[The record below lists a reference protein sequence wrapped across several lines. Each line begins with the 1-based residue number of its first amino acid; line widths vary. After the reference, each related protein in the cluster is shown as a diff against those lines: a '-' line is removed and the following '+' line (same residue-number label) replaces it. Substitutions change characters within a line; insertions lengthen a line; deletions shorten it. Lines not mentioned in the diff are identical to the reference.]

1 MARKKKIK
9 ELSNYEI
16 SLLCRE
22 LSILLNAGIAP
33 AEGIEILMQGLD
45 DSGREVL
52 ESISHVLNAGEKFHI
67 AIQMSGVFP
76 DYVAHM
82 ISIGEES
89 GSLDVVMDSLAD
101 YYEQEDNIQNS
112 IKSAVSY
119 PMIMIGLMMVVILV
133 LVTQVLPIF
142 NQVFSQLGTSMSAFA
157 QTLLNLGSTLNKYS
171 FFLITILII
180 IAVLFI
186 FFTQTIIGKKKFRAF
201 ASNWKVT
208 RKLYNDIATERF
220 ASGMV
225 LTLSSGLDTYESLNL
240 VTTLVEN
247 RAMSQ
252 KINDCRELIM
262 QGLSFPEAIE
272 KAEIFNPFYSKMIA
286 VGFNSGSI
294 DEVMKQIATRY
305 REETQRRIYRSI
317 AILEPTLV
325 IALSVI
331 VGIVLLS
338 VILPLLGIMSS
349 IG

>member
-22 LSILLNAGIAP
+22 LSILLKAGITP
-33 AEGIEILMQGLD
+33 AEGIDILMQGLND
-45 DSGREVL
+45 DGREVL
-52 ESISHVLNAGEKFHI
+52 ESISHILNAGEKFHI

-89 GSLDVVMDSLAD
+89 GTLDVVMDSLAD
-101 YYEQEDNIQNS
+101 YYEQEDNIQSS

-119 PMIMIGLMMVVILV
+119 PMIMIALMMVVIIV

-171 FFLITILII
+171 FFLVTVLII
-180 IAVLFI
+180 IALLFI
-186 FFTQTIIGKKKFRAF
+186 YFTQTIMGRKKFRAF
-201 ASNWKVT
+201 ASTWKVT
-208 RKLYNDIATERF
+208 RNLYRDIATERF

-247 RAMSQ
+247 KEMSE
-252 KINDCRELIM
+252 KIKSCRELIM
-262 QGLSFPEAIE
+262 QGFSFPEAIE
-272 KAEIFNPFYSKMIA
+272 KAEIFNPFYSKMVA

-294 DEVMKQIATRY
+294 DEVMKQISERY
-305 REETQRRIYRSI
+305 REETQRKIYRSI

-325 IALSVI
+325 IALSII